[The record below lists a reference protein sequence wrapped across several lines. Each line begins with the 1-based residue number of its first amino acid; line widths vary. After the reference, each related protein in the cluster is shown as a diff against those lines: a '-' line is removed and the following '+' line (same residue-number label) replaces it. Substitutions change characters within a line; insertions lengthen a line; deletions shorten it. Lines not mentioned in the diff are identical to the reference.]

1 MLGVQILMPGR
12 FMATLKHFWIKPD
25 VKLLR
30 FLAVRAFKREMKQ
43 NLDFFRLSPMCTLR
57 TE

>member
-12 FMATLKHFWIKPD
+12 FMATLKHFLAKTCREIIA
-25 VKLLR
+25 

-43 NLDFFRLSPMCTLR
+43 NLDFFV
-57 TE
+57 